1 MQLVETL
8 AKFQE
13 GKKREK
19 LKDYYQVKNK
29 MYLITIHFPSYIK
42 TVHIFLPLAKW
53 KWKAFKVI
61 YSIFFLCVNFKIQ
74 CN

>member
-8 AKFQE
+8 AKFQILR
-13 GKKREK
+13 GKK
-19 LKDYYQVKNK
+19 LKNYYQVKNK
-29 MYLITIHFPSYIK
+29 MYLITIHFPIYIK

-61 YSIFFLCVNFKIQ
+61 CSIFFLCVNFKIQ